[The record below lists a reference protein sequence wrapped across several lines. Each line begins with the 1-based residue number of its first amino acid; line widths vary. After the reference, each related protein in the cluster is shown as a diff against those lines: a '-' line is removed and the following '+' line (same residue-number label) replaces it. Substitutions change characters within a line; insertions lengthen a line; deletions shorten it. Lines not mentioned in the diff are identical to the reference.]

1 MGIDTKKAIAANLR
15 LDYPTIHPD
24 GSPVRDHCAV
34 QISDLPPQA
43 TIVDVLRAI
52 AAVGPVGRII
62 DARLLRPSHL
72 RVGRTAFI
80 ELAND
85 ACAQRLGV
93 LAFQGD
99 LFVLRKKVWHCTL
112 LVPTGRET
120 QRPLPPPRDPR
131 ATRVLVVDGPR
142 GHRLMTTGALGEF
155 FGRFIKDI
163 ETRNESYRVVDSTG
177 GPDRVA
183 IEWVF
188 TSWRGAAVF
197 AYKQLRREHP
207 ELTVTYGKDPCE

>member
-62 DARLLRPSHL
+62 DARLLLPSHL
-72 RVGRTAFI
+72 RVGRAAFI
-80 ELAND
+80 ELPND
-85 ACAQRLGV
+85 ACAQRLG
-93 LAFQGD
+93 LLLFQD
-99 LFVLRKKVWHCTL
+99 NLNVLRKKLWHCIL
-112 LVPTGRET
+112 MVPTGRE
-120 QRPLPPPRDPR
+120 QRPKPPPRDPG

-155 FGRFIKDI
+155 FDSVGLKNKTD
-163 ETRNESYRVVDSTG
+163 SYRVVDSAG
-177 GPDRVA
+177 GPNRVA

-188 TSWRGAAVF
+188 TSWRRAAVF
-197 AYKQLRREHP
+197 ASRDLRRECP
-207 ELTVTYGKDPCE
+207 ELTATYGKDPCE